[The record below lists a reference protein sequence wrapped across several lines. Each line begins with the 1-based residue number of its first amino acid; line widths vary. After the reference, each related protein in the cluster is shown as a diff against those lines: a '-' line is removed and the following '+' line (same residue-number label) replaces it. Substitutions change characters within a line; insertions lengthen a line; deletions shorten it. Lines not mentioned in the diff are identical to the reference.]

1 MKFEGK
7 NESHHAG
14 ISRDNLNIG
23 DAPGAAKHVSS
34 ILTTFVVDEANLY
47 VGIRYL
53 FRNFSPRHDAGGNF
67 RLPYANLPVDD
78 SAVSDDDAVTEP
90 MPRWSLN
97 IEAL

>member
-1 MKFEGK
+1 MQVFQ
-7 NESHHAG
+7 G
-14 ISRDNLNIG
+14 ITLTSVMRQVQQSD
-23 DAPGAAKHVSS
+23 VSS

-97 IEAL
+97 TEALW